1 VGDGDGTS
9 VVVVGASLVPDEDG
23 DGANDDA
30 GCCDDVVGA
39 PSEAEEKSPPP
50 RVGASELLVPPG
62 PVVDRLAATST
73 DLPDGQEGVTELA
86 VAIPSPKL
94 RRIVLSPSVPSSAWT
109 WSSTCSMTSPA
120 TRPTASSGLA
130 IGLSESGASHES
142 SETATTAAATT
153 PAPASA

>member
-1 VGDGDGTS
+1 LVA
-9 VVVVGASLVPDEDG
+9 VVGASLVPDEDG

-30 GCCDDVVGA
+30 GCCCDDVVGA
-39 PSEAEEKSPPP
+39 PSSEAEEKYPPP

-73 DLPDGQEGVTELA
+73 DLPDGQEGVKELA
-86 VAIPSPKL
+86 FAIPSPKL

-142 SETATTAAATT
+142 SETNTTAAATT